1 MLRRI
6 LVANRGEIAA
16 RVVWTCQ
23 RLGIEAIL
31 AVSDADLDSLPAR
44 LADRTARIGP
54 APAAASY
61 LNVDAVVAAAVTAG
75 ADAVHPGY
83 GFLAENPRL
92 ARACDAAG
100 LVFVGPSAAQLETA
114 GDKLAAR
121 AQAAAAGL
129 PVLAGAEVSD
139 AGQAEARAREIGWP
153 LLIKAAGGGGGRGLR
168 RVDNAADLATAAGQ
182 AIAEARGAFGDPRIY
197 LERFLTRARHVEVQ
211 LLGDGERIIHL
222 GDRDCSLQRR
232 YQKLVEEA
240 PAPRLDPGLRAAMH
254 DAAVTLGRRLRYRG
268 LGTVE
273 FLADADGGAF
283 FFLEMN
289 ARIQVEHP
297 VTEAVTGL
305 DLVAEQIA
313 VAEGRPL
320 WLAQEEVT
328 LTGHAIECR
337 INAEDWRAG
346 LPSPGT
352 LTRAVFPA
360 GPGIRVDT
368 GVQAGSVVPP
378 YYDSLLAKVIVH
390 APDRPRAVSGLRHA
404 LDRCEIAG
412 VTTNLELHS
421 GLARDPAFAA
431 GGVATDFLDRFLRRA
446 ATGAESGAASS
457 PEAGSPEPG
466 SPGAGSSEAGSPELR
481 STEPASPEAGSSG
494 AGSTEPG
501 SIQPGSTEPCSTEAG
516 SPRARSAGA
525 GASPGRPGIEAARG

>member
-1 MLRRI
+1 
-6 LVANRGEIAA
+6 
-16 RVVWTCQ
+16 
-23 RLGIEAIL
+23 
-31 AVSDADLDSLPAR
+31 
-44 LADRTARIGP
+44 
-54 APAAASY
+54 
-61 LNVDAVVAAAVTAG
+61 
-75 ADAVHPGY
+75 
-83 GFLAENPRL
+83 
-92 ARACDAAG
+92 
-100 LVFVGPSAAQLETA
+100 
-114 GDKLAAR
+114 
-121 AQAAAAGL
+121 
-129 PVLAGAEVSD
+129 
-139 AGQAEARAREIGWP
+139 
-153 LLIKAAGGGGGRGLR
+153 
-168 RVDNAADLATAAGQ
+168 
-182 AIAEARGAFGDPRIY
+182 
-197 LERFLTRARHVEVQ
+197 
-211 LLGDGERIIHL
+211 
-222 GDRDCSLQRR
+222 
-232 YQKLVEEA
+232 
-240 PAPRLDPGLRAAMH
+240 MH

-273 FLADADGGAF
+273 FLADADSGAF

-320 WLAQEEVT
+320 RLAQEEVT

-390 APDRPRAVSGLRHA
+390 APDRPRAVSRLRHA

-457 PEAGSPEPG
+457 PGAGSPEPGSPGAG

-481 STEPASPEAGSSG
+481 STEPASPEPASPEAGSSG
-494 AGSTEPG
+494 AGSTK
-501 SIQPGSTEPCSTEAG
+501 PGSTGPGSPEAG
-516 SPRARSAGA
+516 SPRARSAEA
-525 GASPGRPGIEAARG
+525 GASPGRPGIEAAHG